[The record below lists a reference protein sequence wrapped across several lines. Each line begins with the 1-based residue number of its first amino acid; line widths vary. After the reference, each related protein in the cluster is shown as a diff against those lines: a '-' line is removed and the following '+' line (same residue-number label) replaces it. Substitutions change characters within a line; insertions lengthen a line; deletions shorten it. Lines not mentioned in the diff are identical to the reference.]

1 MTTKTTKGTK
11 EKDTT
16 RHYINNQEFLAALI
30 KHKENVNEAENK
42 KEEKPQV
49 PNYIG
54 ECFIKIANQL
64 AFKSNF
70 INYSFREDMILDAI
84 ENCLI
89 YMDNFDPKKSSN
101 PFAYFT
107 QITYYAFIRRI
118 QKEKRQMQTK
128 YKYIESLDLGSIIR
142 QAGDEG
148 EYSNGF
154 IQYLKKQVDTAQK
167 ELEVTKK
174 EKKPTR
180 KPKYLQEIDDEH
192 REISMKV
199 EVNELVE
206 NVNIVKIEY
215 D

>member
-1 MTTKTTKGTK
+1 MTVKTTKTTK
-11 EKDTT
+11 EKDTS

-30 KHKENVNEAENK
+30 KHKENVHDAENK

-180 KPKYLQEIDDEH
+180 KPKYLQEID
-192 REISMKV
+192 
-199 EVNELVE
+199 
-206 NVNIVKIEY
+206 
-215 D
+215 

>member
-1 MTTKTTKGTK
+1 MTTKTTKITK
-11 EKDTT
+11 EKDTS

-30 KHKENVNEAENK
+30 KHKESVLEAANK

-118 QKEKRQMQTK
+118 QKEKRHLQTK

-154 IQYLKKQVDTAQK
+154 VQYLKKQVDTAQK

-180 KPKYLQEIDDEH
+180 KPKYLQEID
-192 REISMKV
+192 
-199 EVNELVE
+199 
-206 NVNIVKIEY
+206 
-215 D
+215 